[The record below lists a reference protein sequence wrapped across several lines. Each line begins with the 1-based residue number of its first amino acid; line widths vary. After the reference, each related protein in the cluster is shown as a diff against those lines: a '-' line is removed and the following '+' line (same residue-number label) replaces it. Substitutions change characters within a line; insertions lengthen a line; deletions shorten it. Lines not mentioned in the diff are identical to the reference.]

1 MMSYL
6 ARQGKAR
13 QGGRIV
19 MICERMATG
28 KIPLPAKK
36 AGWKIFWG
44 IEEAPPPYINH
55 GVVVLL
61 R

>member
-1 MMSYL
+1 MSLRVRRVLYDEL
-6 ARQGKAR
+6 PRQGKR

-44 IEEAPPPYINH
+44 IEEVPPIH
-55 GVVVLL
+55 
-61 R
+61 

>member
-44 IEEAPPPYINH
+44 IEEVPPLH
-55 GVVVLL
+55 
-61 R
+61 